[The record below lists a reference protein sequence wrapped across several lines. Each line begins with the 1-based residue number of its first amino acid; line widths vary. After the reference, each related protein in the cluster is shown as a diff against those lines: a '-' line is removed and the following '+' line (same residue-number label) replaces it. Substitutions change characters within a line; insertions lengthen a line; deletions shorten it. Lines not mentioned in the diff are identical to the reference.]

1 MAVRTLLGERVDVKP
16 DKGGLHLVAHGAFH
30 PAALPGGAVGA
41 DGSGGVSSLSNALDF
56 IDIEMR

>member
-41 DGSGGVSSLSNALDF
+41 DGSGGR
-56 IDIEMR
+56 I